1 MRVIA
6 KSTIKIFWENPI
18 YSDSQAAL
26 ESWYEE
32 VLKADCSSPQMLKD
46 QYRNASICA
55 VSGVPSFAWNMSSKR

>member
-46 QYRNASICA
+46 QYRNA
-55 VSGVPSFAWNMSSKR
+55 